1 MATVFEALE
10 KRILELGTKSEDSVD
25 LSELSLI
32 GEGDERVISFSL
44 LGTDF
49 LLTPSGEVVTV
60 DIAADGEASTYAI
73 VETMRTSVQ
82 KFLSWRYSFIQ
93 EFGI

>member
-1 MATVFEALE
+1 MATAFEALE
-10 KRILELGTKSEDSVD
+10 RRILELGTKSEDSVD

-32 GEGDERVISFSL
+32 GEGDERVIGFSL

-49 LLTPSGEVVTV
+49 LLTPSDEVVTV
-60 DIAADGEASTYAI
+60 EIADGNAETYAI
-73 VETMRTSVQ
+73 VDSMRSSVQ

-93 EFGI
+93 EFGL

>member
-1 MATVFEALE
+1 MASAFEALE
-10 KRILELGTKSEDSVD
+10 RRILELGTKSDDSVD

-32 GEGDERVISFSL
+32 GEGDERVIGFNL

-60 DIAADGEASTYAI
+60 DIVDGETESYAVVDSMKAS
-73 VETMRTSVQ
+73 VL
-82 KFLSWRYSFIQ
+82 KFLGWRHSFIQ
-93 EFGI
+93 DFGI